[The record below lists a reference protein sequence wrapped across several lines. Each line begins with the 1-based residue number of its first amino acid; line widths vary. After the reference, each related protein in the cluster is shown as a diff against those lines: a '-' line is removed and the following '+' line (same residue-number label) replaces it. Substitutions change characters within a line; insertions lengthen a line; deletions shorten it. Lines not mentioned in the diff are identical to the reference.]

1 MVLKHHTL
9 NPFDR
14 KPQGAVATG
23 GQVRLRLTVED
34 EQAPVELF
42 LRVWN
47 GDERRYPMRPL
58 GLKDGRMIYEA
69 QIGVGDKPRL
79 LWYRF
84 ECEYKGEHVVLGA
97 PGDHTG
103 CGEGV
108 MGSEESFQLTV
119 YDAAYD
125 TPAWM
130 RDGVMYQIMVDR
142 FCHGEGTDALM
153 HAKDGQNI
161 ILHED
166 WNEMPF
172 LNIAENGDNFAN
184 DFFGGNLEGVRQK
197 LPYLK
202 QLGVSVL
209 YFNPIFCARTNHK
222 YDTSDYRRVDPMFG
236 DEQALARLCKEAETL
251 GMRVMLDGVFSHVGD
266 DSLYFNRRGTY
277 GEHVGAYRD
286 PDSPYYKWFTF
297 RHWPDDYECWW
308 GFKTLPN
315 VNEMD
320 EDYRRFILKDDDS
333 VVRHWVRKGTSG
345 WRLDVADE
353 LPMPFLRELRRQ
365 VKDVSGDAAVLG
377 EVWEDA
383 SHKVAYGQM
392 RSYVLGDTLDSV
404 MNYPLRDALIAF
416 LMAQKDAA
424 AVAKELSS
432 LAQNYPKPFLYALM
446 NLMGSHD
453 RPRILNVLAGNDGS
467 DIPRSQRADHRLS
480 QEERMIGALREIAE
494 AHPNGTAAVFSHGMA
509 IRLTVGTLQG
519 LSLHEID
526 GTGHAENTAVSRLE
540 YENGAFRVAYR
551 DDASHLENG
560 LQTLKRQAWLKNA
573 RGFEGGIYYVPS
585 GAEGHFDVCR
595 AGETVGAVSVDKCEN
610 GLAVIGEFWLEN
622 DVQGLGFGQQL
633 VGQALS
639 YARAHGCERLSTGH
653 IAKGNALGLRR
664 AREWGFTQTG
674 EGADWLEFQ
683 KNFEYDEESCWKKLQ
698 EVIEKEK

>member
-1 MVLKHHTL
+1 MERRKPPRGTAGQNFEKTECFESMVLKHHTL

-236 DEQALARLCKEAETL
+236 DEQALARLCKEAEAL

-320 EDYRRFILKDDDS
+320 GDYRRFILEDDDS

-480 QEERMIGALREIAE
+480 QEERMIGVLREQLMLRFMFSVPGMPCIYYGDEAGVEGCADPFCRRTYPWGREDQDMLARYKAMTAMRNGHPVLKTGECAYIAPCSAVLGVIRKNE
-494 AHPNGTAAVFSHGMA
+494 NGKDAFGKKAENACAVTLINRSAREVVVYLTSADVSGAQTLVSDDGQIFTARSGAFSVKIKG
-509 IRLTVGTLQG
+509 LQG
-519 LSLHEID
+519 M
-526 GTGHAENTAVSRLE
+526 TMFAM
-540 YENGAFRVAYR
+540 
-551 DDASHLENG
+551 
-560 LQTLKRQAWLKNA
+560 
-573 RGFEGGIYYVPS
+573 
-585 GAEGHFDVCR
+585 
-595 AGETVGAVSVDKCEN
+595 
-610 GLAVIGEFWLEN
+610 
-622 DVQGLGFGQQL
+622 
-633 VGQALS
+633 
-639 YARAHGCERLSTGH
+639 
-653 IAKGNALGLRR
+653 
-664 AREWGFTQTG
+664 
-674 EGADWLEFQ
+674 
-683 KNFEYDEESCWKKLQ
+683 
-698 EVIEKEK
+698 

>member
-1 MVLKHHTL
+1 MAGQNFEKTECFESMVLKHHTL

-142 FCHGEGTDALM
+142 FCCGEGTDALM

-236 DEQALARLCKEAETL
+236 DEQALARLCKEAEAL

-277 GEHVGAYRD
+277 GEHVGA
-286 PDSPYYKWFTF
+286 
-297 RHWPDDYECWW
+297 
-308 GFKTLPN
+308 
-315 VNEMD
+315 
-320 EDYRRFILKDDDS
+320 
-333 VVRHWVRKGTSG
+333 
-345 WRLDVADE
+345 
-353 LPMPFLRELRRQ
+353 
-365 VKDVSGDAAVLG
+365 
-377 EVWEDA
+377 
-383 SHKVAYGQM
+383 
-392 RSYVLGDTLDSV
+392 
-404 MNYPLRDALIAF
+404 
-416 LMAQKDAA
+416 
-424 AVAKELSS
+424 
-432 LAQNYPKPFLYALM
+432 
-446 NLMGSHD
+446 
-453 RPRILNVLAGNDGS
+453 
-467 DIPRSQRADHRLS
+467 
-480 QEERMIGALREIAE
+480 
-494 AHPNGTAAVFSHGMA
+494 
-509 IRLTVGTLQG
+509 
-519 LSLHEID
+519 
-526 GTGHAENTAVSRLE
+526 
-540 YENGAFRVAYR
+540 
-551 DDASHLENG
+551 
-560 LQTLKRQAWLKNA
+560 
-573 RGFEGGIYYVPS
+573 
-585 GAEGHFDVCR
+585 
-595 AGETVGAVSVDKCEN
+595 
-610 GLAVIGEFWLEN
+610 
-622 DVQGLGFGQQL
+622 
-633 VGQALS
+633 
-639 YARAHGCERLSTGH
+639 
-653 IAKGNALGLRR
+653 
-664 AREWGFTQTG
+664 
-674 EGADWLEFQ
+674 
-683 KNFEYDEESCWKKLQ
+683 
-698 EVIEKEK
+698 

>member
-1 MVLKHHTL
+1 MERRKPPRGTAGQNFEKTECFESMVLKHHTL

-108 MGSEESFQLTV
+108 MGSEETFQLTV

-161 ILHED
+161 ILHEN

-236 DEQALARLCKEAETL
+236 DEQALARLCKEAEAL

-320 EDYRRFILKDDDS
+320 EDYRRFILEDDDS

-353 LPMPFLRELRRQ
+353 LPMPFLRDLRRQ

-467 DIPRSQRADHRLS
+467 DIPRSQRAGHRLS
-480 QEERMIGALREIAE
+480 QEERMIGALREQLMLRF
-494 AHPNGTAAVFSHGMA
+494 VFSVPGMPCIYYGDEA
-509 IRLTVGTLQG
+509 GVEGCADPFCRRTYPWGREDQDMLARYKAMAAMRNGHPVLKTGECAYIAPCSAVLGVIRKNENGKDAFGKKAENACAVTLINRSAREVVVYLTSADVSGAQTLVSDDGQIFTARSGAFSVKIKGLQG
-519 LSLHEID
+519 M
-526 GTGHAENTAVSRLE
+526 TMFAM
-540 YENGAFRVAYR
+540 
-551 DDASHLENG
+551 
-560 LQTLKRQAWLKNA
+560 
-573 RGFEGGIYYVPS
+573 
-585 GAEGHFDVCR
+585 
-595 AGETVGAVSVDKCEN
+595 
-610 GLAVIGEFWLEN
+610 
-622 DVQGLGFGQQL
+622 
-633 VGQALS
+633 
-639 YARAHGCERLSTGH
+639 
-653 IAKGNALGLRR
+653 
-664 AREWGFTQTG
+664 
-674 EGADWLEFQ
+674 
-683 KNFEYDEESCWKKLQ
+683 
-698 EVIEKEK
+698 

>member
-1 MVLKHHTL
+1 MERRKPPRGTAGQNFEKTECFESMVLKHHTL

-108 MGSEESFQLTV
+108 MGSEESFQITV

-236 DEQALARLCKEAETL
+236 DEQALARLCKEAEAL

-320 EDYRRFILKDDDS
+320 EDYRRFILEDDDS

-365 VKDVSGDAAVLG
+365 VKGVSRDAAVLG

-467 DIPRSQRADHRLS
+467 DIPRSQRAGHRLS
-480 QEERMIGALREIAE
+480 QEERMIGALREQLMLRF
-494 AHPNGTAAVFSHGMA
+494 VFSVPGMPCIYYGDEA
-509 IRLTVGTLQG
+509 GVEGCADPFCRRTYPWGCEDQDMLARYKAMAAMRNGHPVLKTGECAYIAPCSAVLGVIRKNENGKDAFGKKAENACAVTLINRSAREVVVYLTSADVSGAQTLVSDDGQIFTARSGAFSVKIKGLQG
-519 LSLHEID
+519 M
-526 GTGHAENTAVSRLE
+526 TMFAM
-540 YENGAFRVAYR
+540 
-551 DDASHLENG
+551 
-560 LQTLKRQAWLKNA
+560 
-573 RGFEGGIYYVPS
+573 
-585 GAEGHFDVCR
+585 
-595 AGETVGAVSVDKCEN
+595 
-610 GLAVIGEFWLEN
+610 
-622 DVQGLGFGQQL
+622 
-633 VGQALS
+633 
-639 YARAHGCERLSTGH
+639 
-653 IAKGNALGLRR
+653 
-664 AREWGFTQTG
+664 
-674 EGADWLEFQ
+674 
-683 KNFEYDEESCWKKLQ
+683 
-698 EVIEKEK
+698 

>member
-1 MVLKHHTL
+1 MERRKPPRGTAGQNFEKTECFESMVLKHHTL

-47 GDERRYPMRPL
+47 GDERRYPMRSL

-130 RDGVMYQIMVDR
+130 RDGVRYQIMVDR

-236 DEQALARLCKEAETL
+236 DEQALTRLCKEAEAL

-320 EDYRRFILKDDDS
+320 EDYRRFILEDDDS
-333 VVRHWVRKGTSG
+333 VVRHWVKKGTSG

-392 RSYVLGDTLDSV
+392 RSYVLGNTLDSV

-467 DIPRSQRADHRLS
+467 DIPRSQRAGHRLS
-480 QEERMIGALREIAE
+480 QEERMIGALREQLMLRF
-494 AHPNGTAAVFSHGMA
+494 VFSVPGMPCIYYGDEA
-509 IRLTVGTLQG
+509 GVEGCADPFCRRTYPWGREDQDMLARYKAMAAMRNGHPVLKTGECAYIAPCSAVLGVIRKNENGKDAFGKKAENACAVTLINRSAREVVVYLTSADVSGAQTLVSDDGQIFTARSGAFSVKIKGLQG
-519 LSLHEID
+519 M
-526 GTGHAENTAVSRLE
+526 TMFAM
-540 YENGAFRVAYR
+540 
-551 DDASHLENG
+551 
-560 LQTLKRQAWLKNA
+560 
-573 RGFEGGIYYVPS
+573 
-585 GAEGHFDVCR
+585 
-595 AGETVGAVSVDKCEN
+595 
-610 GLAVIGEFWLEN
+610 
-622 DVQGLGFGQQL
+622 
-633 VGQALS
+633 
-639 YARAHGCERLSTGH
+639 
-653 IAKGNALGLRR
+653 
-664 AREWGFTQTG
+664 
-674 EGADWLEFQ
+674 
-683 KNFEYDEESCWKKLQ
+683 
-698 EVIEKEK
+698 

>member
-1 MVLKHHTL
+1 MERRKPPRGTAGQNFEKTECFESMVLKHHTL

-142 FCHGEGTDALM
+142 FCRGEGTDALM

-184 DFFGGNLEGVRQK
+184 DLFGGNLEGVRQK

-236 DEQALARLCKEAETL
+236 DEQALARLCKEAEAL

-320 EDYRRFILKDDDS
+320 EDYRRFILEDDDS

-365 VKDVSGDAAVLG
+365 VKGVSGDAAVLG

-467 DIPRSQRADHRLS
+467 DIPRSQRAGHRLS
-480 QEERMIGALREIAE
+480 QEERMIGALREQLMLRF
-494 AHPNGTAAVFSHGMA
+494 VFSVPGMPCIYYGDEA
-509 IRLTVGTLQG
+509 GVEGCADPFCRRTYPWGREDQDMLARYKAMAAMRNGHPVLKTGECAYIAPCSAVLGVIRKNENGKDAFGKKAENACAVTLINRSAREVVVYLTSADVSGAQTLVSDDGQIFTARSGAFSVKIKGLQG
-519 LSLHEID
+519 M
-526 GTGHAENTAVSRLE
+526 TMFAM
-540 YENGAFRVAYR
+540 
-551 DDASHLENG
+551 
-560 LQTLKRQAWLKNA
+560 
-573 RGFEGGIYYVPS
+573 
-585 GAEGHFDVCR
+585 
-595 AGETVGAVSVDKCEN
+595 
-610 GLAVIGEFWLEN
+610 
-622 DVQGLGFGQQL
+622 
-633 VGQALS
+633 
-639 YARAHGCERLSTGH
+639 
-653 IAKGNALGLRR
+653 
-664 AREWGFTQTG
+664 
-674 EGADWLEFQ
+674 
-683 KNFEYDEESCWKKLQ
+683 
-698 EVIEKEK
+698 

>member
-1 MVLKHHTL
+1 MERRKPPRGTAGQNFEKTECFESMVLKHHTL

-236 DEQALARLCKEAETL
+236 DEQALARLCKEAEAL

-320 EDYRRFILKDDDS
+320 EDYRRFILEDDDS
-333 VVRHWVRKGTSG
+333 VVRHWIRKGTSG

-467 DIPRSQRADHRLS
+467 DIPRSQRAGHRLS
-480 QEERMIGALREIAE
+480 QEERMIGALREQLMLRF
-494 AHPNGTAAVFSHGMA
+494 VFSVPGMPCIYYGDEA
-509 IRLTVGTLQG
+509 GVEGCADPFCRRTYPWGREDQDMLARYKAMAAMRNGHPVLKTGECAYIAPCSAVLGVIRKNENGKDAFGKKAENACAVTLINRSAREVVVYLTSADVSGAQTLVSDDGQIFTARSGAFSVKIKGLQG
-519 LSLHEID
+519 M
-526 GTGHAENTAVSRLE
+526 TMFAM
-540 YENGAFRVAYR
+540 
-551 DDASHLENG
+551 
-560 LQTLKRQAWLKNA
+560 
-573 RGFEGGIYYVPS
+573 
-585 GAEGHFDVCR
+585 
-595 AGETVGAVSVDKCEN
+595 
-610 GLAVIGEFWLEN
+610 
-622 DVQGLGFGQQL
+622 
-633 VGQALS
+633 
-639 YARAHGCERLSTGH
+639 
-653 IAKGNALGLRR
+653 
-664 AREWGFTQTG
+664 
-674 EGADWLEFQ
+674 
-683 KNFEYDEESCWKKLQ
+683 
-698 EVIEKEK
+698 

>member
-1 MVLKHHTL
+1 MERRKPPRGTAGQNFEKTECFESMVLKHHTL

-236 DEQALARLCKEAETL
+236 DEQALARLCKEAEAL

-467 DIPRSQRADHRLS
+467 DIPRSQRAGHRLS
-480 QEERMIGALREIAE
+480 QEERMIGALREQLMLRF
-494 AHPNGTAAVFSHGMA
+494 VFSVPGMPCIYYGDEA
-509 IRLTVGTLQG
+509 GVEGCADPFCRRTYPWGREDQDMLARYKAMAAMRNGHPVLKTGECAYIAPCSAVLGVIRKNENGKDAFGKKAENACAVTLINRSAREVVVYLTSADVSGAQTLVSDDGQIFTARSGAFSVKIKGLQG
-519 LSLHEID
+519 M
-526 GTGHAENTAVSRLE
+526 TMFAM
-540 YENGAFRVAYR
+540 
-551 DDASHLENG
+551 
-560 LQTLKRQAWLKNA
+560 
-573 RGFEGGIYYVPS
+573 
-585 GAEGHFDVCR
+585 
-595 AGETVGAVSVDKCEN
+595 
-610 GLAVIGEFWLEN
+610 
-622 DVQGLGFGQQL
+622 
-633 VGQALS
+633 
-639 YARAHGCERLSTGH
+639 
-653 IAKGNALGLRR
+653 
-664 AREWGFTQTG
+664 
-674 EGADWLEFQ
+674 
-683 KNFEYDEESCWKKLQ
+683 
-698 EVIEKEK
+698 

>member
-1 MVLKHHTL
+1 MERRKPPRGTAGQNFEKTECFESMVLKHHTL

-108 MGSEESFQLTV
+108 MGSEESFQITV

-236 DEQALARLCKEAETL
+236 DEQALARLCKEAEAL

-320 EDYRRFILKDDDS
+320 EDYRRFILEDDDS

-467 DIPRSQRADHRLS
+467 DIPRSQRAGHRLS
-480 QEERMIGALREIAE
+480 QEERMIGALREQLMLRF
-494 AHPNGTAAVFSHGMA
+494 VFSVPGMPCIYYGDEA
-509 IRLTVGTLQG
+509 GVEGCADPFCRRTYPWGREDQDMLARYKAMAAMRNGHPVLKTGECAYIAPCSAVLGVIRKNENGKDAFGKKAENACAVTLINRSAREVVVYLTSADVSGAQTLVSDDGQIFTARSGAFSVKIKGLQG
-519 LSLHEID
+519 M
-526 GTGHAENTAVSRLE
+526 TMFAM
-540 YENGAFRVAYR
+540 
-551 DDASHLENG
+551 
-560 LQTLKRQAWLKNA
+560 
-573 RGFEGGIYYVPS
+573 
-585 GAEGHFDVCR
+585 
-595 AGETVGAVSVDKCEN
+595 
-610 GLAVIGEFWLEN
+610 
-622 DVQGLGFGQQL
+622 
-633 VGQALS
+633 
-639 YARAHGCERLSTGH
+639 
-653 IAKGNALGLRR
+653 
-664 AREWGFTQTG
+664 
-674 EGADWLEFQ
+674 
-683 KNFEYDEESCWKKLQ
+683 
-698 EVIEKEK
+698 

>member
-1 MVLKHHTL
+1 MERRKPPRGTAGQNFEKTECFESMVLKHHTL

-236 DEQALARLCKEAETL
+236 DEQALARLCKEAEAL

-320 EDYRRFILKDDDS
+320 EDYRRFILEDDDS
-333 VVRHWVRKGTSG
+333 VVRHWVRKGTRG

-446 NLMGSHD
+446 NLIGSHD

-467 DIPRSQRADHRLS
+467 DIPRSQRAGHRLS
-480 QEERMIGALREIAE
+480 QEERMIGALREQLMLRF
-494 AHPNGTAAVFSHGMA
+494 VFSVPGMPCIYYGDEA
-509 IRLTVGTLQG
+509 GVEGCADPFCRRTYPWGREDQDMLARYKAMAAMRNGHPVLKTGECAYIAPCSAVLGVIRKNENGKDAFGKKAENACAVTLINRSAREVVVYLTSADVSGAQTLVSDDGQIFTARSGAFSVKIKGLQG
-519 LSLHEID
+519 MTIF
-526 GTGHAENTAVSRLE
+526 AM
-540 YENGAFRVAYR
+540 
-551 DDASHLENG
+551 
-560 LQTLKRQAWLKNA
+560 
-573 RGFEGGIYYVPS
+573 
-585 GAEGHFDVCR
+585 
-595 AGETVGAVSVDKCEN
+595 
-610 GLAVIGEFWLEN
+610 
-622 DVQGLGFGQQL
+622 
-633 VGQALS
+633 
-639 YARAHGCERLSTGH
+639 
-653 IAKGNALGLRR
+653 
-664 AREWGFTQTG
+664 
-674 EGADWLEFQ
+674 
-683 KNFEYDEESCWKKLQ
+683 
-698 EVIEKEK
+698 

>member
-1 MVLKHHTL
+1 MERRKPPRGTAGQNFEKTECFESMVLKHHTL

-236 DEQALARLCKEAETL
+236 DEQALARLCKEAEAL

-467 DIPRSQRADHRLS
+467 DIPRSQRAGHRLS
-480 QEERMIGALREIAE
+480 QEERMIGALREQLMLRF
-494 AHPNGTAAVFSHGMA
+494 VFSVPGMPCIYYGDEA
-509 IRLTVGTLQG
+509 GVEGCADPFCRRTYPWGREDQDMLARYKAMAAMRNGHPVLKTGECAYIAPCSAVLGVIRKNENGKDAFGKKAENACAVTLINRSAREVVVYLTSADVSGAQTLVSDDGQIFTARSGAFSVKIKGLQG
-519 LSLHEID
+519 V
-526 GTGHAENTAVSRLE
+526 TMFAM
-540 YENGAFRVAYR
+540 
-551 DDASHLENG
+551 
-560 LQTLKRQAWLKNA
+560 
-573 RGFEGGIYYVPS
+573 
-585 GAEGHFDVCR
+585 
-595 AGETVGAVSVDKCEN
+595 
-610 GLAVIGEFWLEN
+610 
-622 DVQGLGFGQQL
+622 
-633 VGQALS
+633 
-639 YARAHGCERLSTGH
+639 
-653 IAKGNALGLRR
+653 
-664 AREWGFTQTG
+664 
-674 EGADWLEFQ
+674 
-683 KNFEYDEESCWKKLQ
+683 
-698 EVIEKEK
+698 

>member
-1 MVLKHHTL
+1 MERRKPPRGTAGQNFEKTECFESMVLKHHTL

-236 DEQALARLCKEAETL
+236 DEQALARLCKEAEAL

-320 EDYRRFILKDDDS
+320 EDYRRFILEDDDS

-365 VKDVSGDAAVLG
+365 VKDVSKDAAVLG

-467 DIPRSQRADHRLS
+467 DIPRSQRAGHRLS
-480 QEERMIGALREIAE
+480 QEERMIGALREQLMLRF
-494 AHPNGTAAVFSHGMA
+494 VFSVPGMPCIYYGDEA
-509 IRLTVGTLQG
+509 GVEGCADPFCRRTYPWGREDQDMLARYKAMAAMRNGHPVLKTGECAYIAPCSAVLGVIRKNENGKDAFGKKAENACAVTLINRSAREVVVYLTSADVSGAQTLVSDDGQIFTARSGAFSVKIKGLQG
-519 LSLHEID
+519 V
-526 GTGHAENTAVSRLE
+526 TMFAM
-540 YENGAFRVAYR
+540 
-551 DDASHLENG
+551 
-560 LQTLKRQAWLKNA
+560 
-573 RGFEGGIYYVPS
+573 
-585 GAEGHFDVCR
+585 
-595 AGETVGAVSVDKCEN
+595 
-610 GLAVIGEFWLEN
+610 
-622 DVQGLGFGQQL
+622 
-633 VGQALS
+633 
-639 YARAHGCERLSTGH
+639 
-653 IAKGNALGLRR
+653 
-664 AREWGFTQTG
+664 
-674 EGADWLEFQ
+674 
-683 KNFEYDEESCWKKLQ
+683 
-698 EVIEKEK
+698 

>member
-1 MVLKHHTL
+1 MERRKPPRGTAGQNFEKTECFESMVLKHHTL

-236 DEQALARLCKEAETL
+236 DEQALARLCKEAEAL

-320 EDYRRFILKDDDS
+320 EDYRRFILEDDDS

-353 LPMPFLRELRRQ
+353 LPMPFLRDLRRQ

-467 DIPRSQRADHRLS
+467 DIPRSQRAGHRLS
-480 QEERMIGALREIAE
+480 QEERMIGALREQLMLRF
-494 AHPNGTAAVFSHGMA
+494 VFSVPGMPCIYYGDEA
-509 IRLTVGTLQG
+509 GVEGCADPFCRRTYPWGREDQDMLARYKAMAAMRNGHPVLKTGECAYIAPCSAVLGVIRKNENGKDAFGKKAENACAVTLINRSAREVVVYLTSADVSGAQTLVSDDGQIFTARSGAFSVKIKGLQG
-519 LSLHEID
+519 M
-526 GTGHAENTAVSRLE
+526 TMFAM
-540 YENGAFRVAYR
+540 
-551 DDASHLENG
+551 
-560 LQTLKRQAWLKNA
+560 
-573 RGFEGGIYYVPS
+573 
-585 GAEGHFDVCR
+585 
-595 AGETVGAVSVDKCEN
+595 
-610 GLAVIGEFWLEN
+610 
-622 DVQGLGFGQQL
+622 
-633 VGQALS
+633 
-639 YARAHGCERLSTGH
+639 
-653 IAKGNALGLRR
+653 
-664 AREWGFTQTG
+664 
-674 EGADWLEFQ
+674 
-683 KNFEYDEESCWKKLQ
+683 
-698 EVIEKEK
+698 

>member
-1 MVLKHHTL
+1 MERRKPPRGTAGQNFEKTECFESMVLKHHTL

-236 DEQALARLCKEAETL
+236 DEQALARLCKEAEAL

-297 RHWPDDYECWW
+297 RRWPDDYECWW

-320 EDYRRFILKDDDS
+320 EDYRRFILEDDDS

-365 VKDVSGDAAVLG
+365 VKGVSRDAAVLG

-467 DIPRSQRADHRLS
+467 DIPRSQRAGHRLS
-480 QEERMIGALREIAE
+480 QEERMIGALREQLMLRF
-494 AHPNGTAAVFSHGMA
+494 VFSVPGMPCIYYGDEA
-509 IRLTVGTLQG
+509 GVEGCADPFCRRTYPWGREDQDMLARYKAMAAMRNGHPVLKTGECAYIAPCSAVLGVIRKNENGKDAFGKKAENACAVTLINRSAREVVVYLTSADVSGAQTLVSDDGQIFTARSGAFSVKIKGLQG
-519 LSLHEID
+519 M
-526 GTGHAENTAVSRLE
+526 TMFAM
-540 YENGAFRVAYR
+540 
-551 DDASHLENG
+551 
-560 LQTLKRQAWLKNA
+560 
-573 RGFEGGIYYVPS
+573 
-585 GAEGHFDVCR
+585 
-595 AGETVGAVSVDKCEN
+595 
-610 GLAVIGEFWLEN
+610 
-622 DVQGLGFGQQL
+622 
-633 VGQALS
+633 
-639 YARAHGCERLSTGH
+639 
-653 IAKGNALGLRR
+653 
-664 AREWGFTQTG
+664 
-674 EGADWLEFQ
+674 
-683 KNFEYDEESCWKKLQ
+683 
-698 EVIEKEK
+698 

>member
-1 MVLKHHTL
+1 MERRKPPRGTAGQNFEKTECFESMVLKHHTL

-236 DEQALARLCKEAETL
+236 DEQALARLCKEAEAL

-320 EDYRRFILKDDDS
+320 EDYRRFILEDDDS

-365 VKDVSGDAAVLG
+365 VKGVSRDAAVLG

-467 DIPRSQRADHRLS
+467 DIPRSQRAGHRLS
-480 QEERMIGALREIAE
+480 QEERMIGALREQLMLRF
-494 AHPNGTAAVFSHGMA
+494 VFSVPGMPCIYYGDEA
-509 IRLTVGTLQG
+509 GVEGCADPFCRRTYPWGREDQDMLARYKAMAAMRNGHPVLKTGECAYIAPCSAVLGVIRKNENGKDAFGKKAENACAVTLINRSAREVVVYLTSADVSGAQTLVSDDGQIFTARSGAFSVKIKGLQG
-519 LSLHEID
+519 V
-526 GTGHAENTAVSRLE
+526 TMFAM
-540 YENGAFRVAYR
+540 
-551 DDASHLENG
+551 
-560 LQTLKRQAWLKNA
+560 
-573 RGFEGGIYYVPS
+573 
-585 GAEGHFDVCR
+585 
-595 AGETVGAVSVDKCEN
+595 
-610 GLAVIGEFWLEN
+610 
-622 DVQGLGFGQQL
+622 
-633 VGQALS
+633 
-639 YARAHGCERLSTGH
+639 
-653 IAKGNALGLRR
+653 
-664 AREWGFTQTG
+664 
-674 EGADWLEFQ
+674 
-683 KNFEYDEESCWKKLQ
+683 
-698 EVIEKEK
+698 

>member
-1 MVLKHHTL
+1 MERRKPPRGTAGQNFEKTECFESMVLKHHTL

-108 MGSEESFQLTV
+108 MGSEESFQITV

-236 DEQALARLCKEAETL
+236 DEQALARLCKEAEAL

-320 EDYRRFILKDDDS
+320 EDYRRFILEDDDS

-365 VKDVSGDAAVLG
+365 VKGVSRDAAVLG

-467 DIPRSQRADHRLS
+467 DIPRSQRAGHRLS
-480 QEERMIGALREIAE
+480 QEERMIGALREQLMLRF
-494 AHPNGTAAVFSHGMA
+494 VFSVPGMPCIYYGDEA
-509 IRLTVGTLQG
+509 GVEGCADPFCRRTYPWGREDQDMLARYKAMAAMRNGHPVLKTGECAYIAPCSAVLGVIRKNENGKDAFGKKAENACAVTLINRSAREVVVYLTSADVSGAQTLVSDDGQIFTARSGAFSVKIKGLQG
-519 LSLHEID
+519 M
-526 GTGHAENTAVSRLE
+526 TMFAM
-540 YENGAFRVAYR
+540 
-551 DDASHLENG
+551 
-560 LQTLKRQAWLKNA
+560 
-573 RGFEGGIYYVPS
+573 
-585 GAEGHFDVCR
+585 
-595 AGETVGAVSVDKCEN
+595 
-610 GLAVIGEFWLEN
+610 
-622 DVQGLGFGQQL
+622 
-633 VGQALS
+633 
-639 YARAHGCERLSTGH
+639 
-653 IAKGNALGLRR
+653 
-664 AREWGFTQTG
+664 
-674 EGADWLEFQ
+674 
-683 KNFEYDEESCWKKLQ
+683 
-698 EVIEKEK
+698 

>member
-1 MVLKHHTL
+1 MERRKPPRGTAGQNFEKTECFESMVLKHHTL

-14 KPQGAVATG
+14 MPQGAVATG

-84 ECEYKGEHVVLGA
+84 EGEYKGEHVVLGA

-236 DEQALARLCKEAETL
+236 DEQALARLCKEAEAL

-320 EDYRRFILKDDDS
+320 EDYRRFILEDDDS

-365 VKDVSGDAAVLG
+365 VKDVSGDTAVLG

-480 QEERMIGALREIAE
+480 QEERMIGALREQLMLRF
-494 AHPNGTAAVFSHGMA
+494 VFSVPGMPCIYYGDEA
-509 IRLTVGTLQG
+509 GVEGCADPFCRRTYPWGREDQDMLVRYKAMAAMRNGHPVLKTGECAYIAPCSAVLGVIRKNENGKDAFGKKAEDACAVTLINRSAREVVVYLTSADVSGAQTLVSDDGQIFTARSGAFSVKIKGLQG
-519 LSLHEID
+519 MTIF
-526 GTGHAENTAVSRLE
+526 AM
-540 YENGAFRVAYR
+540 
-551 DDASHLENG
+551 
-560 LQTLKRQAWLKNA
+560 
-573 RGFEGGIYYVPS
+573 
-585 GAEGHFDVCR
+585 
-595 AGETVGAVSVDKCEN
+595 
-610 GLAVIGEFWLEN
+610 
-622 DVQGLGFGQQL
+622 
-633 VGQALS
+633 
-639 YARAHGCERLSTGH
+639 
-653 IAKGNALGLRR
+653 
-664 AREWGFTQTG
+664 
-674 EGADWLEFQ
+674 
-683 KNFEYDEESCWKKLQ
+683 
-698 EVIEKEK
+698 

>member
-1 MVLKHHTL
+1 MERRKPPRGTAGQNFEKTECFESMVLKHHTL

-142 FCHGEGTDALM
+142 FCRGEGTDALM

-236 DEQALARLCKEAETL
+236 DEQALARLCKEAEAL

-297 RHWPDDYECWW
+297 RRWPDDYECWW

-320 EDYRRFILKDDDS
+320 EDYRRFILEDDDS
-333 VVRHWVRKGTSG
+333 VVRHWVKKGTSG

-365 VKDVSGDAAVLG
+365 VKDVSKDAAVLG

-480 QEERMIGALREIAE
+480 QEERMIGALREQLMLRF
-494 AHPNGTAAVFSHGMA
+494 VFSVPGMPCIYYDEA
-509 IRLTVGTLQG
+509 GVEGCADPFCRRTYPWGREDQDMLARYKAMAAMRNGHPVLKTGECAYITPCSAVLGVIRKNENGKDAFGQKAENACAVTLINRSAREVVVYLTSEDVSGAQTLVSDDGQIFTARSGAFSVKIKGLQG
-519 LSLHEID
+519 M
-526 GTGHAENTAVSRLE
+526 TMFAM
-540 YENGAFRVAYR
+540 
-551 DDASHLENG
+551 
-560 LQTLKRQAWLKNA
+560 
-573 RGFEGGIYYVPS
+573 
-585 GAEGHFDVCR
+585 
-595 AGETVGAVSVDKCEN
+595 
-610 GLAVIGEFWLEN
+610 
-622 DVQGLGFGQQL
+622 
-633 VGQALS
+633 
-639 YARAHGCERLSTGH
+639 
-653 IAKGNALGLRR
+653 
-664 AREWGFTQTG
+664 
-674 EGADWLEFQ
+674 
-683 KNFEYDEESCWKKLQ
+683 
-698 EVIEKEK
+698 

>member
-1 MVLKHHTL
+1 MERGKPPRGTAGQNFEKTECFESMVLKHHTL

-42 LRVWN
+42 LSVWN

-108 MGSEESFQLTV
+108 MGSEESFQITV

-142 FCHGEGTDALM
+142 FFHGEGTDALM

-236 DEQALARLCKEAETL
+236 DEQALARLCKEAEAL

-297 RHWPDDYECWW
+297 RRWPDDYECWW

-320 EDYRRFILKDDDS
+320 EDYRRFILEDDDS

-365 VKDVSGDAAVLG
+365 VKGVSRDAAVLG

-467 DIPRSQRADHRLS
+467 DIPRSQRAGHRLS
-480 QEERMIGALREIAE
+480 QEERMIGALREQLMLRF
-494 AHPNGTAAVFSHGMA
+494 VFSVPGMPCIYYGDEA
-509 IRLTVGTLQG
+509 GVEGCADPFCRRTYPWGREDQDMLARYKAMAAMRNGHPVLKTGECAYIAPCSAVLGVIRKNENGKDAFGKKAENACAVTLINRSAREVVVYLTSADVSGAQTLVSDDGQIFTARSGAFSVKIKGLQG
-519 LSLHEID
+519 M
-526 GTGHAENTAVSRLE
+526 TMFAM
-540 YENGAFRVAYR
+540 
-551 DDASHLENG
+551 
-560 LQTLKRQAWLKNA
+560 
-573 RGFEGGIYYVPS
+573 
-585 GAEGHFDVCR
+585 
-595 AGETVGAVSVDKCEN
+595 
-610 GLAVIGEFWLEN
+610 
-622 DVQGLGFGQQL
+622 
-633 VGQALS
+633 
-639 YARAHGCERLSTGH
+639 
-653 IAKGNALGLRR
+653 
-664 AREWGFTQTG
+664 
-674 EGADWLEFQ
+674 
-683 KNFEYDEESCWKKLQ
+683 
-698 EVIEKEK
+698 

>member
-1 MVLKHHTL
+1 MERRKPPRGTAGQNFEKTECFESMVLKHHTL

-130 RDGVMYQIMVDR
+130 RDGIMYQIMVDR

-236 DEQALARLCKEAETL
+236 DEQALARLCKEAEAL

-320 EDYRRFILKDDDS
+320 EDYRRFILEDDDS

-365 VKDVSGDAAVLG
+365 VKGVSGDAAVLG

-467 DIPRSQRADHRLS
+467 DIPRSQRAGHRLS
-480 QEERMIGALREIAE
+480 QEERMIGALREQLMLRF
-494 AHPNGTAAVFSHGMA
+494 VFSVPGMPCIYYGDEA
-509 IRLTVGTLQG
+509 GVEGCADPFCRRTYPWGREDQDMLARYKAMAAMRNGHPVLKTGECAYIAPCSAVLGVIRKNENGKDAFGKKAENACAVTLINRSAREVVVYLTSADVSGAQTLVSDDGQIFTARSGAFSVKIKGLQG
-519 LSLHEID
+519 M
-526 GTGHAENTAVSRLE
+526 TMFAM
-540 YENGAFRVAYR
+540 
-551 DDASHLENG
+551 
-560 LQTLKRQAWLKNA
+560 
-573 RGFEGGIYYVPS
+573 
-585 GAEGHFDVCR
+585 
-595 AGETVGAVSVDKCEN
+595 
-610 GLAVIGEFWLEN
+610 
-622 DVQGLGFGQQL
+622 
-633 VGQALS
+633 
-639 YARAHGCERLSTGH
+639 
-653 IAKGNALGLRR
+653 
-664 AREWGFTQTG
+664 
-674 EGADWLEFQ
+674 
-683 KNFEYDEESCWKKLQ
+683 
-698 EVIEKEK
+698 

>member
-1 MVLKHHTL
+1 MERRKPPRGTAGQNFEKTECFESMVLKHHTL

-142 FCHGEGTDALM
+142 FCRGEGTDALM

-236 DEQALARLCKEAETL
+236 DEQALARLCKEAEAL

-320 EDYRRFILKDDDS
+320 EDYRRFILEDDDS

-467 DIPRSQRADHRLS
+467 DIPRSQRAGHRLS
-480 QEERMIGALREIAE
+480 QEERMIGALREQLMLRF
-494 AHPNGTAAVFSHGMA
+494 VFSVPGMPCIYYGDEA
-509 IRLTVGTLQG
+509 GVEGCADPFCRRTYPWGREDQDMLARYKAMAAMRNGHPVLKTGECAYIAPCSAVLGVIRKNENGKDAFGKKAENACAVTLINRSAREVVVYLTSADVSGAQTLVSDDGQIFTARSGAFSVKIKGLQG
-519 LSLHEID
+519 M
-526 GTGHAENTAVSRLE
+526 TMFAM
-540 YENGAFRVAYR
+540 
-551 DDASHLENG
+551 
-560 LQTLKRQAWLKNA
+560 
-573 RGFEGGIYYVPS
+573 
-585 GAEGHFDVCR
+585 
-595 AGETVGAVSVDKCEN
+595 
-610 GLAVIGEFWLEN
+610 
-622 DVQGLGFGQQL
+622 
-633 VGQALS
+633 
-639 YARAHGCERLSTGH
+639 
-653 IAKGNALGLRR
+653 
-664 AREWGFTQTG
+664 
-674 EGADWLEFQ
+674 
-683 KNFEYDEESCWKKLQ
+683 
-698 EVIEKEK
+698 

>member
-1 MVLKHHTL
+1 MERRKPPRGTAGQNFEKTECFESMVLKHHTL

-142 FCHGEGTDALM
+142 FCRGEGTDALM

-236 DEQALARLCKEAETL
+236 DEQALARLCKEAEAL

-320 EDYRRFILKDDDS
+320 EDYRRFILEDDDS

-353 LPMPFLRELRRQ
+353 LAMPFLRELRRQ
-365 VKDVSGDAAVLG
+365 VKGVSRDAAVLG

-467 DIPRSQRADHRLS
+467 DSPRSQRAGHRLS
-480 QEERMIGALREIAE
+480 QEERMIGALREQLMLRF
-494 AHPNGTAAVFSHGMA
+494 VFSVPGMPCIYYGDEA
-509 IRLTVGTLQG
+509 GVEGCADPFCRRTYPWGREDQDMLARYKAMAAMRNGHPVLKTGECAYIAPCSAVLGVIRKNENGKDAFGKKAENACAVTLINRSAREVVVYLTSADVSGAQTLVSDDGQIFTARSGAFSVKIKGLQG
-519 LSLHEID
+519 M
-526 GTGHAENTAVSRLE
+526 TMFAM
-540 YENGAFRVAYR
+540 
-551 DDASHLENG
+551 
-560 LQTLKRQAWLKNA
+560 
-573 RGFEGGIYYVPS
+573 
-585 GAEGHFDVCR
+585 
-595 AGETVGAVSVDKCEN
+595 
-610 GLAVIGEFWLEN
+610 
-622 DVQGLGFGQQL
+622 
-633 VGQALS
+633 
-639 YARAHGCERLSTGH
+639 
-653 IAKGNALGLRR
+653 
-664 AREWGFTQTG
+664 
-674 EGADWLEFQ
+674 
-683 KNFEYDEESCWKKLQ
+683 
-698 EVIEKEK
+698 

>member
-1 MVLKHHTL
+1 MERRKPPRGTAGQNFEKTECFESMVLKHHTL
-9 NPFDR
+9 KPFDR

-236 DEQALARLCKEAETL
+236 DEQALARLCKEAEAL

-320 EDYRRFILKDDDS
+320 EDYRRFILEDDDS

-467 DIPRSQRADHRLS
+467 DIPRSQRAGHRLS
-480 QEERMIGALREIAE
+480 QEERMIGALREQLMLRF
-494 AHPNGTAAVFSHGMA
+494 VFSVPGMPCIYYGDEA
-509 IRLTVGTLQG
+509 GVEGCADPFCRRTYPWGREDQDMLARYKAMAAMRNGHPVLKTGECAYIAPCSAVLGVIRKNENGKDAFGKKAENACAVTLINRSAREVVVYLTSADISGAQTLVSDDGQIFTARSGAFSVKIKGLQG
-519 LSLHEID
+519 V
-526 GTGHAENTAVSRLE
+526 TMFAM
-540 YENGAFRVAYR
+540 
-551 DDASHLENG
+551 
-560 LQTLKRQAWLKNA
+560 
-573 RGFEGGIYYVPS
+573 
-585 GAEGHFDVCR
+585 
-595 AGETVGAVSVDKCEN
+595 
-610 GLAVIGEFWLEN
+610 
-622 DVQGLGFGQQL
+622 
-633 VGQALS
+633 
-639 YARAHGCERLSTGH
+639 
-653 IAKGNALGLRR
+653 
-664 AREWGFTQTG
+664 
-674 EGADWLEFQ
+674 
-683 KNFEYDEESCWKKLQ
+683 
-698 EVIEKEK
+698 

>member
-1 MVLKHHTL
+1 MERRKPPRGTAGQNFEKTECFESMVLKHHTL

-108 MGSEESFQLTV
+108 MGSEESFQITV

-153 HAKDGQNI
+153 HAKGGQNI

-236 DEQALARLCKEAETL
+236 DEQALARLCKEAEAL

-320 EDYRRFILKDDDS
+320 EDYRRFILEDDDS

-467 DIPRSQRADHRLS
+467 DIPRSQRAGHRLS
-480 QEERMIGALREIAE
+480 QEERMIGALREQLMLRF
-494 AHPNGTAAVFSHGMA
+494 VFSVPGMPCIYYGDEA
-509 IRLTVGTLQG
+509 GVEGCADPFCRRTYPWGREDQDMLARYKAMAAMRNGHPVLKTGECAYIAPCSAVLGVIRKNENGKDAFGKKAENACAVTLINRSAREVVVYLTSADVSGAQTLVSDDGQIFTARSGAFSVKIKGLQG
-519 LSLHEID
+519 M
-526 GTGHAENTAVSRLE
+526 TMFAM
-540 YENGAFRVAYR
+540 
-551 DDASHLENG
+551 
-560 LQTLKRQAWLKNA
+560 
-573 RGFEGGIYYVPS
+573 
-585 GAEGHFDVCR
+585 
-595 AGETVGAVSVDKCEN
+595 
-610 GLAVIGEFWLEN
+610 
-622 DVQGLGFGQQL
+622 
-633 VGQALS
+633 
-639 YARAHGCERLSTGH
+639 
-653 IAKGNALGLRR
+653 
-664 AREWGFTQTG
+664 
-674 EGADWLEFQ
+674 
-683 KNFEYDEESCWKKLQ
+683 
-698 EVIEKEK
+698 

>member
-1 MVLKHHTL
+1 MERRKPPRGTAGQNFEKTECFESMVLKHHTL

-236 DEQALARLCKEAETL
+236 DEQALARLCKEAEAL

-320 EDYRRFILKDDDS
+320 EDYRRFILEDDDS

-365 VKDVSGDAAVLG
+365 VKGVSRDAAVLG

-467 DIPRSQRADHRLS
+467 DIPRSQRAGHRLS
-480 QEERMIGALREIAE
+480 QEERMIGALREQLMLRF
-494 AHPNGTAAVFSHGMA
+494 VFSVPGMPCIYYGDEA
-509 IRLTVGTLQG
+509 GVEGCADPFCRRTYPWGREDQDMLARYKAMAAMRNGHPVLKTGECAYIAPCSAVLGVIRKNENGKDAFGKKAENACAVTLINRSAREVVVYLTSADVSGAQTLVSDDGQIFTARSGAFSVKIKGLQG
-519 LSLHEID
+519 M
-526 GTGHAENTAVSRLE
+526 TMFAM
-540 YENGAFRVAYR
+540 
-551 DDASHLENG
+551 
-560 LQTLKRQAWLKNA
+560 
-573 RGFEGGIYYVPS
+573 
-585 GAEGHFDVCR
+585 
-595 AGETVGAVSVDKCEN
+595 
-610 GLAVIGEFWLEN
+610 
-622 DVQGLGFGQQL
+622 
-633 VGQALS
+633 
-639 YARAHGCERLSTGH
+639 
-653 IAKGNALGLRR
+653 
-664 AREWGFTQTG
+664 
-674 EGADWLEFQ
+674 
-683 KNFEYDEESCWKKLQ
+683 
-698 EVIEKEK
+698 

>member
-1 MVLKHHTL
+1 MERRKPPRGTAGQNFEKTECFESMVLKHHTL

-108 MGSEESFQLTV
+108 MGSEESFQITV

-236 DEQALARLCKEAETL
+236 DEQALARLCKEAEAL

-320 EDYRRFILKDDDS
+320 EDYRRFILEDDDS

-365 VKDVSGDAAVLG
+365 VKDVSKDAAVLG

-467 DIPRSQRADHRLS
+467 DIPRSQRAGHRLS
-480 QEERMIGALREIAE
+480 QEERMIGALREQLMLRF
-494 AHPNGTAAVFSHGMA
+494 VFSVPGMPCIYYGDEA
-509 IRLTVGTLQG
+509 GVEGCADPFCRRTYPWGREDQDMLARYKAMAAMRNGHPVLKTGECAYIAPCSAVLGVIRKNENGKDAFGKKAENACAVTLINRSAREVVVYLTSADVSGAQTLVSDDGQIFTARSGAFSVKIKGLQG
-519 LSLHEID
+519 M
-526 GTGHAENTAVSRLE
+526 TMFAM
-540 YENGAFRVAYR
+540 
-551 DDASHLENG
+551 
-560 LQTLKRQAWLKNA
+560 
-573 RGFEGGIYYVPS
+573 
-585 GAEGHFDVCR
+585 
-595 AGETVGAVSVDKCEN
+595 
-610 GLAVIGEFWLEN
+610 
-622 DVQGLGFGQQL
+622 
-633 VGQALS
+633 
-639 YARAHGCERLSTGH
+639 
-653 IAKGNALGLRR
+653 
-664 AREWGFTQTG
+664 
-674 EGADWLEFQ
+674 
-683 KNFEYDEESCWKKLQ
+683 
-698 EVIEKEK
+698 